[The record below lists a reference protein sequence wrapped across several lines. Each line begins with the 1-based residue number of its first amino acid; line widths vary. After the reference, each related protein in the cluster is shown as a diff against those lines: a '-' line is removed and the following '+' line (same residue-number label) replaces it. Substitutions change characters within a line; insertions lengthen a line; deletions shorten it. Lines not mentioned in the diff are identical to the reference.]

1 MLALDHLGDGF
12 AGNGHGL
19 VELNPGAAGNAD
31 VDGTNTGVEAHIS
44 LGGWS
49 GLGHGG
55 LNQKGQQHQGG
66 RQQGPKSA
74 VEEGHADRGEAD
86 LILMH
91 GGEFCQ
97 SGEGRREPAPSRRIS
112 WWISTRSNWP
122 SRQE

>member
-1 MLALDHLGDGF
+1 MLALDHLGDCF

-19 VELNPGAAGNAD
+19 IELNASGAGDAN
-31 VDGTNTGVEAHIS
+31 VDGTNPGVEAHVS
-44 LGGWS
+44 LGGRG

-55 LNQKGQQHQGG
+55 LNEKGQQHQGG
-66 RQQGPKSA
+66 RQQDPKSA
-74 VEEGHADRGEAD
+74 VEEGHADREKAA

-91 GGEFCQ
+91 GGGSCQ
-97 SGEGRREPAPSRRIS
+97 AGEGRGEPAPSRRIS